1 MKKISVILFALL
13 IVSCTENNKNK
24 QPISQSVNS
33 TAKIQELK
41 MPAIPMAI
49 VEPMERASYLAGH
62 YWDNLSFDP
71 IQTENDTSSLEQ
83 YFSNYLAILNESNK
97 STLEDN
103 IRKSLT
109 IINTDSVYLAMFNH
123 LSDKYL
129 YDPNSPFRNDELYL
143 MFVNAFKDNPMLSYA
158 DRERLK
164 FKYAL
169 LQKNRIGHKAENFS
183 FMTDEGGSSL
193 SKVKA
198 DLLLL
203 YFNNPGCHA
212 CEEVQAQLQAS
223 DLLNDRLDKGKLT
236 VLSIYPDEDLTE
248 WEKHKNKQPKNWING
263 YDSKQDIKT
272 GLLYDLKAIPT
283 IYLLDNNKNVILKD
297 ATVQQLES
305 YIYEHQ

>member
-13 IVSCTENNKNK
+13 LVSCARNDTNK
-24 QPISQSVNS
+24 QPVSQSIDSVDVI
-33 TAKIQELK
+33 KELQ

-62 YWDNLSFDP
+62 YWDYLSFEP
-71 IQTENDTSSLEQ
+71 IQSKNDSNRLEQ

-97 STLEDN
+97 AKLEEN
-103 IRKSLT
+103 INKSL
-109 IINTDSVYLAMFNH
+109 ISIQSDSVYLAMFSH
-123 LSDKYL
+123 LADKYL
-129 YDPNSPFRNDELYL
+129 YDPNSPFRNDEVYL
-143 MFVNAFKDNPMLSYA
+143 IFVSAFKENPKLSFS
-158 DRERLK
+158 DQERLK
-164 FKYAL
+164 FKHGL
-169 LQKNRIGHKAENFS
+169 LLKNRVGNKAENFN
-183 FMTDEGGSSL
+183 FKTDKGESSL

-198 DLLLL
+198 DMLLL

-223 DLLNDRLDKGKLT
+223 DLLNDRLDKGKLV

-248 WEKHKNKQPKNWING
+248 WERYKNNQPKNWING
-263 YDSKQDIKT
+263 YDSNQEIKSK
-272 GLLYDLKAIPT
+272 LLYDLKAIPT
-283 IYLLDNNKNVILKD
+283 LYLLDKNKNVLLKD